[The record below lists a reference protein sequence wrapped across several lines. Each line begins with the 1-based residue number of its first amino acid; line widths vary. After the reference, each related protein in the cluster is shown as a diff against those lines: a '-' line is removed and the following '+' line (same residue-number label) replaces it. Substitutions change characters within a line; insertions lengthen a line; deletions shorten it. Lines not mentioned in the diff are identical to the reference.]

1 MLALLQK
8 YIRFM
13 AQDNKKLFLLDAMA
27 LIYRAYFAFIKRPLI
42 NSKGM
47 NTSAMTGFMGTLHD
61 LMSKERP
68 SHIAVAFDTHAPTD
82 RSTEFSFY
90 KANRDETPGDIINN
104 IEPIKE
110 FLRAMKIPILEVDG
124 YEADDLIG
132 TMAKKAESEGFQVY
146 MVTPDKDFGQLVTE
160 NIFMFKPAI
169 GGRPQEILGIKEVL
183 AKWDIERI
191 DQVIDMLGLMG
202 DAVDNIPG
210 IAGVGEKTA
219 NKLLKQFDS
228 VEGILENTHELKGK
242 LKENVENGKE
252 MALVSKMLAT
262 ILLDA
267 PIDFDAEEYEICAPD
282 KERLTALFDEYE
294 FRTLGKRILG
304 EDYSF
309 GSTGGTGA
317 TGQMDLF
324 SNTGEKETEVPGEA
338 LKSMADVETRYHLIH
353 DAKGRAEL
361 LKALLKADL
370 VCLDTETSGLDPL
383 QSELVGMSFCVKHG
397 EAWYVPVP
405 DDKAKTQ
412 AIVDEFKPFFE
423 HEKISKLGHNLKYDM
438 LMLMNYGVEIK
449 GLIHDTMIE
458 HYLIEPEKRHGMDY
472 LSESFLGYT
481 PVSIT
486 ELIGKKGR
494 NQKSMRDLE
503 PSDIKDYASEDAD
516 ITLQLHGVF
525 QPALKKREVER
536 LYTEVEAPLVK
547 VLAEMEYEGVGLD
560 VDFLNEYSKELEIEA
575 IHTRDKIFEKAG
587 MEFNLNSPKQLGEVL
602 FDKLGIDYKGK
613 KTKTGQFSTNEDVL
627 SKLEYEHPIAK
638 DIMEYREI
646 SKLKSTYVDALPAI
660 VNPRTG
666 RIHTSF
672 RQAIVPTGRLSSDN
686 PNIQN
691 IPIRTER
698 GRKIRKAFIPPS
710 DEFVLLAADYSQV
723 ELRIIAALSKDP
735 NMIQAFLDGEDIHAS
750 TASKVFGVP
759 LAEVTSDLRR
769 KAKAVNFGLAYGQG
783 AFGLAMNL
791 NISRTEAKEIIDN
804 YFEKYPGIKRY
815 MDESIAD
822 ARAKGYSETIL
833 GRKRDLPDINAG
845 NNTVRAQ
852 AERNA
857 VNTPIQGAAADV
869 IKLAMIHIQAEMK
882 KKKTRSKMI
891 LQVHDELVFDVHH
904 SELDY
909 MKEMV
914 VEKMSKA
921 VELDVPLLV
930 EAGVGKNWLEA
941 H

>member
-1 MLALLQK
+1 
-8 YIRFM
+8 M

-68 SHIAVAFDTHAPTD
+68 SHIAVAFDAHAPTD

-132 TMAKKAESEGFQVY
+132 TMAKKAEAEGFQVY

-169 GGRPQEILGIKEVL
+169 GGRPQELLGVKEVFK
-183 AKWDIERI
+183 KWDIERI

-219 NKLLKQFDS
+219 QKLLKEYDTI
-228 VEGILENTHELKGK
+228 EGLLANTSGLKGK
-242 LKENVENGKE
+242 LREKVEEGKE
-252 MALVSKMLAT
+252 MALVSKRLAT
-262 ILLDA
+262 IILDA
-267 PIDFDAEEYEICAPD
+267 PVDFDAEEYKICGPD
-282 KERLTALFDEYE
+282 KERLTVLFDEYE

-309 GSTGGTGA
+309 GTTGGTG
-317 TGQMDLF
+317 GQMDLF
-324 SNTGEKETEVPGEA
+324 SNNGEEAVEPAGEA
-338 LKSMADVETRYHLIH
+338 LKTMSDVETSYYLIN
-353 DAKGRAEL
+353 DDTGRKEL
-361 LKALLKADL
+361 LKKLMAEKL

-383 QSELVGMSFCVKHG
+383 LSELVGMSFSVKPG
-397 EAWYVPVP
+397 EAWYVTVP
-405 DDKAKTQ
+405 NDKEATQ
-412 AIVDEFKPFFE
+412 AIVDLFKPFFE
-423 HEKISKLGHNLKYDM
+423 NEKISKLGHNLKYDM
-438 LMLMNYGVEIK
+438 LMLMNYGVELQGEI
-449 GLIHDTMIE
+449 LDTMIE

-472 LSESFLGYT
+472 LSESFLGYS

-503 PSDIKDYASEDAD
+503 PLDIKDYASEDAD
-516 ITLQLHGVF
+516 ITLQLHHAF
-525 QPALKKREVER
+525 KPALKKRDVEK
-536 LYTEVEAPLVK
+536 LYNEVEAPLVK

-560 VDFLNEYSKELEIEA
+560 VEFLNAYSKELEIEA
-575 IHTRDKIFEKAG
+575 IRARDKIFEKAG

-602 FDKLGIDYKGK
+602 FDKLAIPYKSK

-627 SKLEYEHPIAK
+627 SRLEHEHPIAA

-723 ELRIIAALSKDP
+723 ELRIIAALSKDA

-759 LAEVTSDLRR
+759 LVEVTTDLRR

-791 NISRTEAKEIIDN
+791 NISRAEAKEIIDN
-804 YFEKYPGIKRY
+804 YFDKYPGIKKY

-822 ARAKGYSETIL
+822 ARKKGYSETIL
-833 GRKRDLPDINAG
+833 GRKRELPDINAG

-857 VNTPIQGAAADV
+857 VNTPIQGSAADV

-909 MKEMV
+909 MKAMV

-921 VELDVPLLV
+921 VELELPLLV
-930 EAGVGKNWLEA
+930 EVGFGENWLEA

>member
-68 SHIAVAFDTHAPTD
+68 SHIAVAFDAHAPTD

-132 TMAKKAESEGFQVY
+132 TMAKKAEAEGFQVY

-169 GGRPQEILGIKEVL
+169 GGRPQELLGVKEVL
-183 AKWDIERI
+183 KKWDIERI

-219 NKLLKQFDS
+219 QKLLKEYDTI
-228 VEGILENTHELKGK
+228 EGLLANTSGLKGK
-242 LKENVENGKE
+242 LREKVEEGKE
-252 MALVSKMLAT
+252 MALVSKRLAT
-262 ILLDA
+262 IILDA
-267 PIDFDAEEYEICAPD
+267 PVDFDAEEYKICGPD
-282 KERLTALFDEYE
+282 KERLTVLFDEYE

-309 GSTGGTGA
+309 GTTGGTG
-317 TGQMDLF
+317 GQMDLF
-324 SNTGEKETEVPGEA
+324 SNNGEEAVEPAGEA
-338 LKSMADVETRYHLIH
+338 LKTMSDVETSYYLIN
-353 DAKGRAEL
+353 DDTGRKEL
-361 LKALLKADL
+361 LKKLMAEKL

-383 QSELVGMSFCVKHG
+383 LSELVGMSFSVKPG
-397 EAWYVPVP
+397 EAWYVTVP
-405 DDKAKTQ
+405 NDKEATQ
-412 AIVDEFKPFFE
+412 AIVDLFKPFFE
-423 HEKISKLGHNLKYDM
+423 NEKISKLGHNLKYDM
-438 LMLMNYGVEIK
+438 LMLMNYGVELQGEI
-449 GLIHDTMIE
+449 LDTMIE

-472 LSESFLGYT
+472 LSESFLGYS

-503 PSDIKDYASEDAD
+503 PLDIKDYASEDAD
-516 ITLQLHGVF
+516 ITLQLHHAF
-525 QPALKKREVER
+525 KPALKKRDVEK
-536 LYTEVEAPLVK
+536 LYNEVEAPLVK

-560 VDFLNEYSKELEIEA
+560 VEFLNAYSKELEIEA
-575 IHTRDKIFEKAG
+575 IRARDKIFEKAG

-602 FDKLGIDYKGK
+602 FDKLAIPYKSK

-627 SKLEYEHPIAK
+627 SRLEHEHPIAA

-723 ELRIIAALSKDP
+723 ELRIIAALSKDA

-759 LAEVTSDLRR
+759 LVEVTTDLRR

-791 NISRTEAKEIIDN
+791 NISRAEAKEIIDN
-804 YFEKYPGIKRY
+804 YFDKYPGIKKY

-822 ARAKGYSETIL
+822 ARKKGYSETIL
-833 GRKRDLPDINAG
+833 GRKRELPDINAG

-857 VNTPIQGAAADV
+857 VNTPIQGSAADV

-909 MKEMV
+909 MKAMV

-921 VELDVPLLV
+921 VELEVPLLV
-930 EAGVGKNWLEA
+930 EVGFGENWLEA